1 MTAQPGTFDLDRFVD
16 AQAPVYDQVLAE
28 LRRGR
33 KTGHWMWF
41 VFPQVAGLG
50 RSDISRHYA
59 IGSMAEA
66 RAYLEH
72 PLLGGRLRE
81 CAGLVLAVEGTS
93 AEAIFGDVDALKLRS
108 CMTLFGRVAPDEP
121 VFRDVIDRYF
131 EGAPDETT
139 MRLLG

>member
-1 MTAQPGTFDLDRFVD
+1 MTDQAPTFDLDRFVA

-33 KTGHWMWF
+33 KTSHWMWF

-50 RSDISRHYA
+50 RSDIARHYA

-72 PLLGGRLRE
+72 PLLGGRLLE
-81 CAGLVLAVEGTS
+81 CAGLVLAVEGAS
-93 AEAIFGDVDALKLRS
+93 ADAIFGHIDALKLRS
-108 CMTLFGRVAPDEP
+108 CMTLFDRVAPDEP
-121 VFRDVIDRYF
+121 VFRNVIDRYF
-131 EGAPDETT
+131 LGAPDETT

>member
-1 MTAQPGTFDLDRFVD
+1 MTAQAGTFDLDRFVG

-81 CAGLVLAVEGTS
+81 CAGLVLAVEGAS

-108 CMTLFGRVAPDEP
+108 CMTLFGRVAPHEP

-131 EGAPDETT
+131 DGAPDETT